1 MELNG
6 PIDFRPKQLRKNIT
20 CGLAYIHVRSFSEE
34 EIQLLQVYHF
44 GDWPDVSRLKK
55 EAELAVEV
63 ANELLKGSII
73 IGFGRTVITLRKYKG
88 ILNGW

>member
-20 CGLAYIHVRSFSEE
+20 CGLAYIRVCSLSEE
-34 EIQLLQVYHF
+34 KIQLLQVYHF

-55 EAELAVEV
+55 EAEFSGRRGCQRTT
-63 ANELLKGSII
+63 KG
-73 IGFGRTVITLRKYKG
+73 
-88 ILNGW
+88 LNHC